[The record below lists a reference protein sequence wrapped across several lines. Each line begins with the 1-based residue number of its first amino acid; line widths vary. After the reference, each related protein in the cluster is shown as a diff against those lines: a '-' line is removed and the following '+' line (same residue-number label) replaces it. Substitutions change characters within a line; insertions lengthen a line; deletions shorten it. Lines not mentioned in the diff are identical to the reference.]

1 VKYQPQVTFSAQA
14 ITFRALMNMYEKVV
28 DSVDDPIDY
37 LPIVVFTAFS
47 IEAYVNSI
55 GARNIAIWDQIE
67 RNPWKEKIKLL
78 HKNVGAIANW
88 NSNPLL
94 FATQVFEIRDRIA
107 HGKPETVSGPLCD
120 DTNTASA
127 ILNVQHIKPT
137 LLKNLTKEWVL
148 DSGEQLYALLK
159 YIGSLYKLN
168 SDDFTIYSSS
178 KIERHGV
185 EQTET

>member
-1 VKYQPQVTFSAQA
+1 MKYQPHVTFSAQA
-14 ITFRALMNMYEKVV
+14 ITFRALMNMYEKVI

-37 LPIVVFTAFS
+37 LPVVVFTAFS

-55 GARNIAIWDQIE
+55 GARKIAIWDQIE
-67 RNPWKEKIKLL
+67 RNPWKDKIKFL

-94 FATQVFEIRDRIA
+94 FASQVFDIRDRVA

-137 LLKNLTKEWVL
+137 ILKNLTKEWILVSS
-148 DSGEQLYALLK
+148 DQLYALLE
-159 YIGSLYKLN
+159 YLGSLYKLRT
-168 SDDFTIYSSS
+168 DDFTSYSSS
-178 KIERHGV
+178 KIDRHGN